1 MKDIKEKLIVVAG
14 VSSKEEK
21 YGFKIFKGLIEAGFN
36 VCGMNPADG
45 EVLGRKIF
53 RSLREFK
60 TIPDLII
67 TVVPPAVTENIVEEC
82 GKIGI
87 KEIWMQPGS
96 ESETAIEKAK
106 EYGMAVASNACF
118 MVKHGIW

>member
-21 YGFKIFKGLIEAGFN
+21 YGFKIFRDLIKAGFN
-36 VCGMNPADG
+36 TYGLNPTDG

-53 RSLREFK
+53 RNLKEFK
-60 TIPDLII
+60 IVPDLII
-67 TVVPPAVTENIVEEC
+67 TVVPPVITEKIVEDCKE
-82 GKIGI
+82 IGI

-96 ESETAIEKAK
+96 ESKTAIEKAK
-106 EYGMAVASNACF
+106 GYGITVTANACF
-118 MVKHGIW
+118 MVQHGIW